1 VRRSGKLTLGL
12 LIAAVVFSLPQAGI
26 AEDVQKRIKVEP
38 GDIVIIDGLGAVIE
52 KDGDGPVVRMVP
64 PPEQRAKGY
73 QTVDVAEGDI
83 ILMINGKRVATP
95 TDVRIVIDSLEV
107 GDEIKLGVKRG
118 REILIVSLPKAEAS
132 TGMVRRIVMTAGDE
146 DSEGEEGG
154 TVREIVTIGGDA
166 VPVIDAALLLT
177 DVDGAL
183 EVVALIDNLV
193 ENIDGYVPQP
203 GDRITAVQG
212 AEVSS
217 VEDFQAAMA
226 ELETGSEVEVTCFD
240 GEEQH
245 TFRFTKTGNEPK
257 VLMKRGH

>member
-1 VRRSGKLTLGL
+1 
-12 LIAAVVFSLPQAGI
+12 
-26 AEDVQKRIKVEP
+26 
-38 GDIVIIDGLGAVIE
+38 
-52 KDGDGPVVRMVP
+52 
-64 PPEQRAKGY
+64 
-73 QTVDVAEGDI
+73 VDVAEGDI
-83 ILMINGKRVATP
+83 SLMINGKLVATP